1 MELTKEQTFRIYL
14 NNSKRLSFKNKYKFT
29 TKHKWKCLSC
39 GKTIYVSY
47 RFKNGF
53 SSIFCNDCF
62 PLFVKRPTIAQVHY
76 ILKLK
81 NEQLKIIENQL
92 K

>member
-1 MELTKEQTFRIYL
+1 MELTKEQTLKIYL
-14 NNSKRLSFKNKYKFT
+14 NHYKRLSYKNKYKFT
-29 TKHKWKCLSC
+29 TKHKWICLGC

-47 RFKNGF
+47 KFKNGF
-53 SSIFCNDCF
+53 TSIFCSDCF
-62 PLFVKRPTIAQVHY
+62 PLFYKKPTIAQIHY

-81 NEQLKIIENQL
+81 NDQLKIIEKQL